1 MVMSTE
7 PMPVAMVVTVTVTV
21 AVVVVVVVTVHRDG
35 AMRLF
40 VIYVFVIMMLNVV
53 SRLIVDYREEN
64 LPWQ

>member
-21 AVVVVVVVTVHRDG
+21 AVVVVVTVHRDG

-40 VIYVFVIMMLNVV
+40 VIYVFVIMMLNVI
-53 SRLIVDYREEN
+53 SRLIVDYREEH

>member
-21 AVVVVVVVTVHRDG
+21 AVVVVVTVHRDG